1 MQEKTEKEKHLDKL
15 IKMEMARNERLLLN
29 HKMYKI
35 PKERLNLIARRQRE
49 LIRYCMERS

>member
-29 HKMYKI
+29 YKMYKI

>member
-1 MQEKTEKEKHLDKL
+1 MKEKTDKEKQIDKL
-15 IKMEMARNERLLLN
+15 IKMEMLRNERLLLN